1 MRCES
6 ALIRLDE
13 MRTGELDQHEVDA
26 VREHLE
32 HCDYCEGVYR
42 RIAGIATS
50 ARSLHCECPTSCAEE
65 LERKLFDRVATAT
78 VGGVDLWIAFS
89 DRGMTDLVVA
99 AGESFESFV
108 WSHIKRFG
116 KELRPGEL
124 PETLVQQVRDGLAGR
139 GVERPRIDLSAL
151 PAFERNVLETLTSI
165 PNGEVRSYGWVA
177 REAGRPEAARAVGN
191 ICAHNPVPVVLPCHR
206 VVPAAG
212 GIGLYAGGPAMKRR
226 LLEREGVDLD
236 RVERM
241 ERAKAKYVRAG
252 DRWYCFP
259 SCRHMRSVPNED
271 LVPVRDERA
280 AAELGLIPCDSCRP
294 LVSAA

>member
-13 MRTGELDQHEVDA
+13 MRTGELDAREVEA

-32 HCDYCEGVYR
+32 HCGYCESVYR

-50 ARSLHCECPTSCAEE
+50 ARSLYGECPMSCAGE
-65 LERKLFDRVATAT
+65 LDRKLFDRVGTAT
-78 VGGVDLWIAFS
+78 VGGVDLWVAFS
-89 DRGMTDLVVA
+89 ERGMNELILA
-99 AGESFESFV
+99 AGKSFESFV
-108 WSHIKRFG
+108 WSHLKRFG
-116 KELRPGEL
+116 KELRRGHL
-124 PETLVQQVRDGLAGR
+124 PAALEDQVRDALAGR
-139 GVERPRIDLSAL
+139 GVEHPQVDLRAL
-151 PAFERNVLETLTSI
+151 PDFERRVLETLVSI

-177 REAGRPEAARAVGN
+177 REAGRAEAVRAVGN
-191 ICAHNPVPVVLPCHR
+191 ICAHNPVPMVVPCHR

-212 GIGLYAGGPAMKRR
+212 GIGEYGFGPEMKRK
-226 LLEREGVDLD
+226 LLDREGVDLD

-280 AAELGLIPCDSCRP
+280 AAELGLTPCGSCRP